1 MDKEGKGQVG
11 TPQKSVFHQQHPA
24 AARST
29 GHIGEIQGTSDLRK
43 ERMLPACHVQPEN
56 EQLPQGNRRF
66 LRHKEKS
73 DHARCQAHF
82 RDHRHA
88 RQQCTLA
95 GRVRHARTCFHTHD
109 AALCA
114 GHEQQPER
122 GDEQCEG
129 TSGAIDVRHTIKAV
143 PGGWLFL
150 YQDSSGI
157 TAILSI
163 SYLQI

>member
-1 MDKEGKGQVG
+1 MANYQLITFQFLFV
-11 TPQKSVFHQQHPA
+11 SII
-24 AARST
+24 
-29 GHIGEIQGTSDLRK
+29 HITSFF
-43 ERMLPACHVQPEN
+43 P
-56 EQLPQGNRRF
+56 
-66 LRHKEKS
+66 
-73 DHARCQAHF
+73 RCQAHF

>member
-1 MDKEGKGQVG
+1 MLNYKRF
-11 TPQKSVFHQQHPA
+11 TFNYRHSVFYCISKYYLH
-24 AARST
+24 R
-29 GHIGEIQGTSDLRK
+29 
-43 ERMLPACHVQPEN
+43 
-56 EQLPQGNRRF
+56 
-66 LRHKEKS
+66 
-73 DHARCQAHF
+73 QAHF

-129 TSGAIDVRHTIKAV
+129 TSGMVNMQPARH
-143 PGGWLFL
+143 
-150 YQDSSGI
+150 
-157 TAILSI
+157 
-163 SYLQI
+163 

>member
-1 MDKEGKGQVG
+1 
-11 TPQKSVFHQQHPA
+11 
-24 AARST
+24 
-29 GHIGEIQGTSDLRK
+29 
-43 ERMLPACHVQPEN
+43 MLPACHVQPEN
-56 EQLPQGNRRF
+56 EQLPQRNRRF

-122 GDEQCEG
+122 GDEPCEE
-129 TSGAIDVRHTIKAV
+129 TSGMVNMQPARH
-143 PGGWLFL
+143 GGCLKITLRRPLFFHL
-150 YQDSSGI
+150 
-157 TAILSI
+157 
-163 SYLQI
+163 

>member
-1 MDKEGKGQVG
+1 MVSFQRI
-11 TPQKSVFHQQHPA
+11 TLS
-24 AARST
+24 
-29 GHIGEIQGTSDLRK
+29 
-43 ERMLPACHVQPEN
+43 
-56 EQLPQGNRRF
+56 F
-66 LRHKEKS
+66 LLVSGALFAYLIPRG
-73 DHARCQAHF
+73 QAHF
-82 RDHRHA
+82 RDDRHA

-95 GRVRHARTCFHTHD
+95 GRVRHARTCLHTHD

>member
-73 DHARCQAHF
+73 DHARGK
-82 RDHRHA
+82 
-88 RQQCTLA
+88 TYN
-95 GRVRHARTCFHTHD
+95 
-109 AALCA
+109 
-114 GHEQQPER
+114 
-122 GDEQCEG
+122 
-129 TSGAIDVRHTIKAV
+129 
-143 PGGWLFL
+143 LFL
-150 YQDSSGI
+150 RI
-157 TAILSI
+157 ENK
-163 SYLQI
+163 

>member
-1 MDKEGKGQVG
+1 MIIC
-11 TPQKSVFHQQHPA
+11 A
-24 AARST
+24 
-29 GHIGEIQGTSDLRK
+29 LRFIANNY
-43 ERMLPACHVQPEN
+43 L
-56 EQLPQGNRRF
+56 F
-66 LRHKEKS
+66 S
-73 DHARCQAHF
+73 IYF

-129 TSGAIDVRHTIKAV
+129 TSGMVNMQPARH
-143 PGGWLFL
+143 
-150 YQDSSGI
+150 
-157 TAILSI
+157 
-163 SYLQI
+163 

>member
-1 MDKEGKGQVG
+1 MPGRNRDWEKNH
-11 TPQKSVFHQQHPA
+11 S
-24 AARST
+24 AR
-29 GHIGEIQGTSDLRK
+29 G
-43 ERMLPACHVQPEN
+43 
-56 EQLPQGNRRF
+56 
-66 LRHKEKS
+66 
-73 DHARCQAHF
+73 QAHF
-82 RDHRHA
+82 RDDRHA

-95 GRVRHARTCFHTHD
+95 GRVRHARTCLHTHD